1 MRTLNL
7 VCRPRMHICLYDC
20 IIFLTCKGN
29 YMLKNKLFLD
39 HVDVWPSFKSLGF
52 VFNLYTHKLRSE
64 AIANCIKNNNTMYV
78 CLASSSNLYDLKLSK
93 D

>member
-1 MRTLNL
+1 MQRQLHVKEL
-7 VCRPRMHICLYDC
+7 IISRPCRRVAQSC
-20 IIFLTCKGN
+20 
-29 YMLKNKLFLD
+29 
-39 HVDVWPSFKSLGF
+39 KSLGF

-93 D
+93 G